1 MKGFISPGLHPLY
14 KFLILLMFIV
24 GGICVGMFVVMVGL
38 SVFYGFGLTQI
49 GSVTQNPTAY
59 PNGKSAMIFYQ
70 AVTHFFMF
78 TAAPLFFLAMSE
90 PSVKRYLFAKKNYL
104 GLILLS
110 ALLALIIMPAN
121 SWLINWN
128 AKMVLPEALKGFE
141 IWAKQ
146 KEELLAELT
155 KQLTQFDS
163 VAQMLMGLVVFALIP
178 AIGEELVFRGI
189 VQRNLGS
196 WFKNHHAAIW
206 LTAFIFGAIHVQFYG
221 FFPRMLLGGLFGY
234 LYFWSKNLWVPIAA
248 HFMNNGFTVFLLYLQ
263 QRQAIKMDV
272 ESTDA
277 MPWYLGLA
285 SLLLS
290 LAVMFFL
297 RNQFLAIPE
306 EKEVNSEENP
316 KLT

>member
-14 KFLILLMFIV
+14 KFLILLGFLA

-38 SVFYGFGLTQI
+38 SVFYGFSLTEITQ
-49 GSVTQNPTAY
+49 VTQNPRAF
-59 PNGKSAMIFYQ
+59 PNGRSAMVFYQ
-70 AVTHFFMF
+70 VATHFFMF
-78 TAAPLFFLAMSE
+78 TAAPLAFLALFE
-90 PSVKRYLFAKKNYL
+90 PSVKRYLFARRNSL

-141 IWAKQ
+141 VWAKQ

-155 KQLTQFDS
+155 KYLTQFDTLG
-163 VAQMLMGLVVFALIP
+163 QMLMGLLAFALVP

-189 VQRNLGS
+189 LQRNLGN

-206 LTAFIFGAIHVQFYG
+206 VTAFIFGAIHVQFYG
-221 FFPRMLLGGLFGY
+221 FFPRMLLGALFGY
-234 LYFWSKNLWVPIAA
+234 LYFWSQNLWVPVAA

-263 QRQAIKMDV
+263 QHQVIAIDV
-272 ESTDA
+272 ESTEA
-277 MPWYLGLA
+277 LPWYYGLVSLGLSVA
-285 SLLLS
+285 IL
-290 LAVMFFL
+290 FYL
-297 RNQFLAIPE
+297 RQQFKTLPATSPE
-306 EKEVNSEENP
+306 ENLKR
-316 KLT
+316 T